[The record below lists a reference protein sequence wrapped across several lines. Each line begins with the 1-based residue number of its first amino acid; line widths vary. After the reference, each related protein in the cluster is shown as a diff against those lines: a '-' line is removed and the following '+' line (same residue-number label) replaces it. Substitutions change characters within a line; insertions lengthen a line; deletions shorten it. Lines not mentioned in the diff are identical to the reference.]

1 MRHTVKRLALIA
13 LALCLAPATTFAG
26 AGRHDR
32 VKNAQAKSDQAKNDQ
47 AKRDQMM
54 LHVDLPTR
62 IEQRCNA
69 RAMGEVS
76 RQHAD
81 MRPEEV
87 VAYAFG
93 DPKAGDASIVA
104 PGAAV
109 RSRGHWYRLSYHCRT
124 SPDGMDVQEFGFEL
138 GTEVPR
144 QDWAAHSLVP

>member
-1 MRHTVKRLALIA
+1 MKRLALTA
-13 LALCLAPATTFAG
+13 LAFCLVPAAAFAG
-26 AGRHDR
+26 AARHDR
-32 VKNAQAKSDQAKNDQ
+32 GKHEEP
-47 AKRDQMM
+47 KRDRTM

-93 DPKAGDASIVA
+93 DPKPGPASVTA

-124 SPDGMDVQEFGFEL
+124 SPDGMDVVDFGFEL
-138 GTEVPR
+138 GSEVPR